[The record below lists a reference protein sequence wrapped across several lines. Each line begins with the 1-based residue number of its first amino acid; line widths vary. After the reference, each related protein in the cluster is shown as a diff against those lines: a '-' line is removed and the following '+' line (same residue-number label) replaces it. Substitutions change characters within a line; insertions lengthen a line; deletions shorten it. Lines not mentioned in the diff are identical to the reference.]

1 MTMKKY
7 NIVIFLFS
15 LLYPQ
20 NTISDDIVSFI
31 DNLNNK
37 TMTLSIDSSQNETK
51 LSILDERIYFDTF
64 SANNDIVIIDKN
76 EIKTYDFDSQLIIIE
91 SADETFLDLFY
102 KQGLLKYKITNID
115 IKESLSLVTYSLDSR
130 VLVIEFDNTLKQIVS
145 IEIQDEGV
153 SLLNA
158 KVMDVI
164 NFDVPFLANNFDSWQ
179 ILDWRD

>member
-7 NIVIFLFS
+7 NIVVFLFS

>member
-1 MTMKKY
+1 MKKY

>member
-1 MTMKKY
+1 MKKY
-7 NIVIFLFS
+7 NIVVFLFS